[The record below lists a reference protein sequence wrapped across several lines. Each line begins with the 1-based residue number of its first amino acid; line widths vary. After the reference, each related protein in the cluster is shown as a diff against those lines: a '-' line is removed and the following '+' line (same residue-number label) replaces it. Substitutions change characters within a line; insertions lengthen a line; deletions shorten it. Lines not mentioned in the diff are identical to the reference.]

1 MSPSCPW
8 LVSQARARLV
18 PSSIFEDNRESYIS
32 RLCRCSFL
40 CKFPFFC
47 FQFPFLSCFLL
58 PAFPVA
64 HWYPPCHLLLLSSI
78 TGVVLCFTHKS
89 SSSSFLYSSL
99 TMLSSCTSSSSI
111 SISEL
116 VVIYHN
122 FSIANYSRPQCL
134 PFLTQELRL
143 LLQPHLSSK
152 WWKRSLICFMFL
164 FESQSISSVF
174 PFSFHS

>member
-99 TMLSSCTSSSSI
+99 TMLSSCTSCSSI

-116 VVIYHN
+116 VVIYWV
-122 FSIANYSRPQCL
+122 FSQFQHKHPRPQCL
-134 PFLTQELRL
+134 PLEHR
-143 LLQPHLSSK
+143 SSTCYFNHTY
-152 WWKRSLICFMFL
+152 WVNGENYLWHVSLWIPVNFQCI
-164 FESQSISSVF
+164 SI
-174 PFSFHS
+174 

>member
-1 MSPSCPW
+1 MQLFVQIPIFLFP
-8 LVSQARARLV
+8 V
-18 PSSIFEDNRESYIS
+18 PI
-32 RLCRCSFL
+32 LL
-40 CKFPFFC
+40 
-47 FQFPFLSCFLL
+47 CFLL

-99 TMLSSCTSSSSI
+99 TMLPSCTSSSSI

-134 PFLTQELRL
+134 PFLTCWRL
-143 LLQPHLSSK
+143 GRMARTSLCEICVHHCGGTWTLLITAWADS
-152 WWKRSLICFMFL
+152 M
-164 FESQSISSVF
+164 ISNALTHVF
-174 PFSFHS
+174 TVWVE